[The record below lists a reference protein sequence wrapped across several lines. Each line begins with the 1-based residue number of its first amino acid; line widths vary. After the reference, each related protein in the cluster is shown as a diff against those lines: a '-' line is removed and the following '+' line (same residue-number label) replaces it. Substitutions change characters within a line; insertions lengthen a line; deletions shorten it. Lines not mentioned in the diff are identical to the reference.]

1 MKTFMKTALMSSAVI
16 GFAAPAFAQS
26 LGCADINGFSSS
38 LVQVRVSQQL
48 TGNPLAEGEVI
59 TLTSTSVT
67 SSQVVGT
74 PVWAFADTST
84 ASGFGSGAFSP
95 TFPSSNTPI
104 SETVT
109 VPTGGIGAF
118 GLTEFGPWVTDLN
131 DVTIT
136 CVLAAPPITA
146 AAFDLAEISTTH
158 QNQSLRFALD
168 RNIRGRI
175 ADVSSSE
182 PLVTRS
188 NLFMSTDGMNQ
199 GTTSINAWVTV
210 SGRAFFDGYDGYSTD
225 VIAGADWLVGNSSVI
240 GVMAGAGMTD
250 LEDSTISKA
259 ETSSY
264 LVGVYG
270 GHGFSSNVQVDG
282 YLAYSGVDYDVSTT
296 SFDTDRWLAG
306 LAISDQ
312 VAIASGTLEHR
323 ARFFGSWEDFPSGVA
338 GIPGGTT
345 EQYRFSVGVRHEWN
359 AMLPGT
365 YMRPWASLDLEY
377 GRQEDT
383 NNLQSD
389 FVAPRL
395 GVGLSGKVGS
405 GNLSASLDVGRT
417 TSEVLDS
424 GLEVSYNLMF

>member
-1 MKTFMKTALMSSAVI
+1 M
-16 GFAAPAFAQS
+16 
-26 LGCADINGFSSS
+26 DINGFSSS
-38 LVQVRVSQQL
+38 RVSVRVSQEL
-48 TGNPLAEGEVI
+48 TSNPLAEGEVI
-59 TLTSTSVT
+59 TLTASSVT
-67 SSQVVGT
+67 ASEPVGT
-74 PVWAFADTST
+74 PVWAFADTS
-84 ASGFGSGAFSP
+84 AGSGFGLGAFSP

-104 SETVT
+104 SETVA

-118 GLTEFGPWVTDLN
+118 GLTELGPWFTDLN

-136 CVLAAPPITA
+136 CVLAAPPIST
-146 AAFDLAEISTTH
+146 AAFDLAEIRTAH

-175 ADVSSSE
+175 ADGSSSE
-182 PLVTRS
+182 PTVTRS
-188 NLFMSTDGMNQ
+188 NLFMSTDGMND

-345 EQYRFSVGVRHEWN
+345 EQYRFSVGMRHEWN

-395 GVGLSGKVGS
+395 GVGVSGTVGS
-405 GNLSASLDVGRT
+405 GSLSASLDVGRA
-417 TSEVLDS
+417 TSDVVDS
-424 GLEVSYNLMF
+424 GVEFSYSLSF